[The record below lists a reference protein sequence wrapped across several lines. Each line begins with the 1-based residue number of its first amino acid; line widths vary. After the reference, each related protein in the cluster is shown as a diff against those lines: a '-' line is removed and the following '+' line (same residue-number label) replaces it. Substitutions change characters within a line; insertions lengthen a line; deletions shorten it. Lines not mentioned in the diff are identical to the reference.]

1 MLGESIN
8 ILIGGTG
15 GTAKT
20 LTRINQDNYTAE
32 YLCRESLCEYRAKVT
47 HTKSKNGDRHFME
60 IRQTVFAVA
69 PSTEDKVRTASVVIS
84 AKGSDD
90 TTLVVD
96 LYEALQNYLTGAIAT
111 RVVGWES

>member
-15 GTAKT
+15 GVAKT

-32 YLCRESLCEYRAKVT
+32 YLCRESICEYRAKIT
-47 HTKSKNGDRHFME
+47 HNKSKNGDRHFME
-60 IRQTVFAVA
+60 IRQTIFAVA
-69 PSTEDKVRTASVVIS
+69 PSTVDVVRTASVVIC

-90 TTLVVD
+90 ATAVVD
-96 LYEALQNYLTGAIAT
+96 LYEAINHYLTGAIAT
-111 RVVGWES
+111 RLVGWES